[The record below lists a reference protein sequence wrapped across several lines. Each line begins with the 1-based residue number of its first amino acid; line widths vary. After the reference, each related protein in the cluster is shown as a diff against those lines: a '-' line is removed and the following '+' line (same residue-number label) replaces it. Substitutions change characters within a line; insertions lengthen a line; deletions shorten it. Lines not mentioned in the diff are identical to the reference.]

1 MSNLEA
7 VPVERMRLTDT
18 QMAALRKKL
27 GPYSIPLVN
36 GGTTQHEAGFKLG
49 IQYMLDILREG
60 FGQ

>member
-27 GPYSIPLVN
+27 GPLAGTIVN
-36 GGTTQHEAGFKLG
+36 GGTTPHEAGFKLG
-49 IQYMLDILREG
+49 IQTVLEVLREG
-60 FGQ
+60 WGQ